1 VSASPVL
8 FGITKWLTWA
18 VRSIRTEAGQA
29 REAAVSLL
37 AVVSPQ
43 RLRDLVP
50 LLDATAEGGADLEV
64 HHLLRFNLL
73 NLGGDPATV
82 CAIALRGKGEVL
94 RCELVPSV
102 VVRAGARYPFA
113 LEVRT
118 GLVSEAVDI
127 QVESGTGERAWVFSI
142 LSPEPI
148 GPLATS
154 RPAGRGV
161 GLPVVVE
168 FGREPTRG
176 VPILAVRP
184 SARAGNPSASR
195 ARRAPKPR
203 VITLTEGERECFIS
217 IERRCAI
224 IGLLDA
230 AEDRAA

>member
-18 VRSIRTEAGQA
+18 VRPIGSEAGQA

-94 RCELVPSV
+94 RCEVAPSV

-127 QVESGTGERAWVFSI
+127 EVERGTRERAWV
-142 LSPEPI
+142 
-148 GPLATS
+148 
-154 RPAGRGV
+154 
-161 GLPVVVE
+161 
-168 FGREPTRG
+168 
-176 VPILAVRP
+176 
-184 SARAGNPSASR
+184 SASCL
-195 ARRAPKPR
+195 PSP
-203 VITLTEGERECFIS
+203 
-217 IERRCAI
+217 
-224 IGLLDA
+224 
-230 AEDRAA
+230 